1 MSTPRFAVNGGV
13 RLAYDPPASTGEPL
27 LLIMGLGV
35 SRHWWPAGLCEAF
48 TRRGFAVVRYDQ
60 RDAGDS
66 TRMPPAPTGNP
77 ISALFRKRGEA
88 YTAEDMTDDA
98 IAVMDDLGWP
108 SAHLFGH
115 SLGGAI
121 AQRIALRHPARVR
134 TLTTSAAVPSD
145 TKGLGALKYVR
156 LGTVAKFSRL
166 KYPDTPEGDLRA
178 ALAMARLLASPA
190 HPFDEQAA
198 REQIGHAASGVRDRQ
213 AQSRQIGA
221 QWHGPALSTL
231 TVPTLV
237 LHGQDDP
244 LIRPSA
250 ATDITAAIDG
260 ARLVTLPGV
269 GHDLPAHVWDT
280 VADHLHELAHRQA
293 PGRPPGDPRR

>member
-1 MSTPRFAVNGGV
+1 MNAPLFAVNDGV

-27 LLIMGLGV
+27 LLMMGLAV
-35 SRHWWPAGLCEAF
+35 SRYWWPTGLCEAF
-48 TRRGFAVVRYDQ
+48 TARGFSVARYDQ

-77 ISALFRKRGEA
+77 ISALFGKRGQA
-88 YTAEDMTDDA
+88 YTAEDMADDA
-98 IAVMDDLGWP
+98 IAVMDALGWP

-121 AQRIALRHPARVR
+121 AQRVALRHPDRVR
-134 TLTTSAAVPSD
+134 TLTTSSAVPSD
-145 TKGLGALKYVR
+145 AKGLGTLKYVR
-156 LGTVAKFSRL
+156 LTTLAKFSRL
-166 KYPDTPEGDLRA
+166 KKFPDTPHGDLQA

-198 REQIGHAASGVRDRQ
+198 RRQVEHNASGVRDLQ

-221 QWHGPALSTL
+221 QWHGPALHTL
-231 TVPTLV
+231 KAPTLV

-244 LIRPSA
+244 LIRANA
-250 ATDITAAIDG
+250 ARDIAAAVDG
-260 ARLVTLPGV
+260 ARLVTLPGA
-269 GHDLPAHVWDT
+269 GHDLPAHAWDT
-280 VADHLHELAHRQA
+280 VADHAHDLAS
-293 PGRPPGDPRR
+293 